1 MINLVWYLMLV
12 LTALLFSL
20 ALFFF
25 VLTRGALV
33 LRRLWGQQG
42 ASAHVYP
49 LYSNMWLIRLIDY
62 QPLISGILLFQY
74 PRLVS
79 RIAQGLR
86 QTDLRGKVVTVT
98 SCAFGNVVP
107 RVVQAAVEANAQ
119 QIVIADLLRNELIQ
133 AQTKLTDFS
142 EHVVYLEENATQ
154 MPLADGSVDANI
166 LFFLLHELP
175 HPMKALVLTEAARV
189 LAPGGTLY
197 IAEFHRPRIWP
208 LRVSG
213 WLYFKVF
220 EPFGLALWDSEDPLE
235 FLRAQGHWTFRRS
248 TYLFGNYQVL
258 LATKAL

>member
-1 MINLVWYLMLV
+1 MINFVCYATLALMG
-12 LTALLFSL
+12 LLFSM

-25 VLTRGALV
+25 VLTRGALAVRRV
-33 LRRLWGQQG
+33 LGHQG
-42 ASAHVYP
+42 VSAHVYP
-49 LYSNMWLIRLIDY
+49 LYSNKFLIRLVDF

-86 QTDLRGKVVTVT
+86 QTDLRGKVVAVT

-119 QIVIADLLRNELIQ
+119 KVLVADLLRNELIQ
-133 AQTKLTDFS
+133 AETKLGDFAA
-142 EHVVYLEENATQ
+142 HVAYLEEDATR
-154 MPLADGSVDANI
+154 MPLADGSVAANI

-175 HPMKALVLTEAARV
+175 HPMKAQVLIEAARV

-208 LRVSG
+208 LRLSG

-220 EPFGLALWDSEDPLE
+220 EPYGLALWDSEDPLQ
-235 FLRAQGHWTFRRS
+235 FLRARGNWTFRRS

-258 LATKAL
+258 LATKAA

>member
-1 MINLVWYLMLV
+1 MLLLV
-12 LTALLFSL
+12 ALLLSV

-25 VLTRGALV
+25 VLTRGAL
-33 LRRLWGQQG
+33 LWRSSLGQQG
-42 ASAHVYP
+42 ASTHVYP
-49 LYSNMWLIRLIDY
+49 LYSDMRLIRLVDF
-62 QPLISGILLFQY
+62 QPLISAILLFQY

-86 QTDLRGKVVTVT
+86 HTDLRGKVVVVT
-98 SCAFGNVVP
+98 SCAFGNVIP

-119 QIVIADLLRNELIQ
+119 KIVISDLLRNELIQ
-133 AQTKLTDFS
+133 AQSKLTGFDDRVLYV
-142 EHVVYLEENATQ
+142 EDNATQ
-154 MPLADGSVDANI
+154 VSLADGSVAANI

-175 HPMKALVLTEAARV
+175 HPMKAQVLTEAARV

-208 LRVSG
+208 LRVLG

-220 EPFGLALWDSEDPLE
+220 EPFGLALWDSEDPQE
-235 FLRAQGHWTFRRS
+235 FLRAQGQWTFCRS

-258 LATKAL
+258 LATKAA